1 MIHIKKSVN
10 SCLYHLII
18 YYHIVT
24 KFAFGVIC
32 YFSLSRFFFSMHCFD
47 SVWYS
52 FVHRLY
58 KTESRLGHLL
68 SSAGSLYSQQM
79 KRSIE
84 FVRTHTNTMVMVSPT
99 YVIISSECYAHRERK
114 GVRVTIKEKSRK

>member
-24 KFAFGVIC
+24 KVAFDVIC
-32 YFSLSRFFFSMHCFD
+32 YFSLSRFFFSMHYFD
-47 SVWYS
+47 SV

-84 FVRTHTNTMVMVSPT
+84 FVRTHINTIVMVSPT